1 MFVVDKNKLKFDKDG
16 GIKNFQDIV
25 DKYKIEKFVNL
36 FLLELVNFC
45 KEESQNN
52 QNILKILI
60 LFWTQLFLKIFYFV
74 NYEEKKKKKLFIIK
88 KLYL

>member
-16 GIKNFQDIV
+16 GIKNFQDVV
-25 DKYKIEKFVNL
+25 DKYKIEKFMNL

-52 QNILKILI
+52 QHISKILI

-74 NYEEKKKKKLFIIK
+74 NYEEKKKKVI
-88 KLYL
+88 Y

>member
-1 MFVVDKNKLKFDKDG
+1 MS
-16 GIKNFQDIV
+16 
-25 DKYKIEKFVNL
+25 L

-52 QNILKILI
+52 QHIFKILI

-74 NYEEKKKKKLFIIK
+74 NYEKKKSYSL
-88 KLYL
+88 